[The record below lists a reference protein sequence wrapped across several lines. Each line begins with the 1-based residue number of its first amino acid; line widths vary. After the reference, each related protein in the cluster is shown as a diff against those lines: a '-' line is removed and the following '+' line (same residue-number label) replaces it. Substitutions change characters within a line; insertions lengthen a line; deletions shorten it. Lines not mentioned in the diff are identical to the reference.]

1 MQGSHFG
8 SISSYITR
16 AQLLVR
22 QHPREEVGARAEGKF
37 FVATDDDAVV
47 KVCLMTRDV

>member
-1 MQGSHFG
+1 M
-8 SISSYITR
+8 TR

-22 QHPREEVGARAEGKF
+22 KHPRVEVGVRAEGKF

-47 KVCLMTRDV
+47 KVCLLTRDV

>member
-1 MQGSHFG
+1 VQGSHFG

-22 QHPREEVGARAEGKF
+22 KHPSREYAKRAEGKF

-47 KVCLMTRDV
+47 KV